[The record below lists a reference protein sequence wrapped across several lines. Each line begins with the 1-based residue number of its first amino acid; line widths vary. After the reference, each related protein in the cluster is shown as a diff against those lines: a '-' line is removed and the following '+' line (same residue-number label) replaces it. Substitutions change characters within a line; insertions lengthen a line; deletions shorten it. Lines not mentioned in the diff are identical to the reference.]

1 MKREDDAFQTV
12 HALLRCRS
20 GMAALTV
27 ELYEEALVG
36 VGGAVAAPRRPCMD
50 SLVNLMK
57 LDAILLFHRN
67 IQKAG
72 SMNKL

>member
-1 MKREDDAFQTV
+1 
-12 HALLRCRS
+12 
-20 GMAALTV
+20 MAALTV
-27 ELYEEALVG
+27 ELYEEALAG
-36 VGGAVAAPRRPCMD
+36 VGGAVAAPRRPCMA

-67 IQKAG
+67 IQKTG